1 MPNKLMRQGGATK
14 SLNFESIKA
23 TTIAEYKEA
32 ISAEIEA
39 RIFHFLRIA
48 ADNKNL
54 SAGVRDII
62 TQGLP
67 PSTATPAV
75 LAEKEKALQTDID
88 NKKCSRVC
96 ATYCD
101 SFLKSAMASVSLS
114 ELCRMDIDCFAR
126 MFFALRMTM
135 VLEAI
140 PQFTSALGDLIG
152 SHMTV
157 LTSKMA
163 DSVIKFFTKSAASAE
178 QLAKRAAEVKKT
190 EFAKAKQD
198 YLIEYLGRTQG
209 LDACLNSC
217 GKIAFLRLRRRCAVQ
232 NMSK

>member
-1 MPNKLMRQGGATK
+1 MQLKDFGKP
-14 SLNFESIKA
+14 LNLSGVKA
-23 TTIAEYKEA
+23 DTIGEYKEA
-32 ISAEIEA
+32 IAAALAS
-39 RIFHFLRIA
+39 RIIRFLQLA
-48 ADNKNL
+48 ASNKALIQTAKDSLTN
-54 SAGVRDII
+54 
-62 TQGLP
+62 GLP
-67 PSTATPAV
+67 PLAAASAA
-75 LAEKEKALQTDID
+75 LAEKEKEIQTDID
-88 NKKCSRVC
+88 DKKCSRVC

-198 YLIEYLGRTQG
+198 YLIEYIGRTQG